1 MIGIDE
7 IKENLE
13 KHLGEKVEITFNG
26 SRNKV
31 EKFEA
36 IILELYP
43 FVFVVEITNNQE
55 KKSFSYSDIL
65 MHTIEICFK
74 WNNFV

>member
-43 FVFVVEITNNQE
+43 FDF
-55 KKSFSYSDIL
+55 
-65 MHTIEICFK
+65 CG
-74 WNNFV
+74 